1 MCGAGQGSAVASGVP
16 SGGPASADEALGM
29 VMAGLG
35 WLAKADLAEA
45 PVAVQ
50 AECLRQLERARSVQ
64 TAAHASILSAFDRAD
79 GYAGDGQGTA
89 RVWLQ
94 WQTQITRTA
103 ASALVGWMRRLRDHP
118 AVAEALREARISAS
132 WAQVIC
138 ALSDRLPEWA
148 RGDADA
154 ILLRAAAD
162 GAELADLIALLEQ
175 MLQLLGCRDDGSG
188 TFEDRQLHLGVSI
201 DGSGRLEGDLTP
213 QCTEALDAVLDALGK
228 KLGPED
234 TRTRAQ
240 RRHDALYEAC
250 RRLIGAKCLPD
261 RAGQPTQLQVHITLE
276 ELLRRW
282 GAADSSAAD
291 AAAADDDDDRAADGR
306 SGADEDL
313 AAAAER
319 VGVGGHVGHVGH
331 GSSAGDPEAGQW
343 SWLGLAM
350 RGRAIPAPPPGW
362 PLAGPGDDC
371 DASIAPIVAG
381 SLDQDLLDKLV
392 AQLTAPGRIESARPD
407 GTGQFVL
414 NTDSVRDLVVANAA
428 ALFSGP
434 RGLASWLRRRVLTG
448 AAASVS
454 LPLDTAQSTET
465 IPAHL
470 RRAVILR
477 DQHCAAPGCDVPPA
491 ACSVHHIEPRR
502 RGGITKLDNLL
513 LLCSFHHL
521 ILVHRWGWTIALNS
535 DGTTTMTSPDGTKVF
550 RSHGPP
556 PAAAA

>member
-1 MCGAGQGSAVASGVP
+1 
-16 SGGPASADEALGM
+16 M

-79 GYAGDGQGTA
+79 GHAADGQGTA

-94 WQTQITRTA
+94 WQTRITRTA
-103 ASALVGWMRRLRDHP
+103 ASALVSWMRRLRDHP
-118 AVAEALREARISAS
+118 AVAEALRERRISAS

-175 MLQLLGCRDDGSG
+175 MLKLLGGGDDGSG
-188 TFEDRQLHLGVSI
+188 KFEDRQLHLGVTL

-213 QCTEALDAVLDALGK
+213 ECSEAVGAVLDALGK
-228 KLGPED
+228 KMGPED

-240 RRHDALYEAC
+240 RRHDALYECC
-250 RRLIGAKCLPD
+250 RRLIAAKCLPD
-261 RAGQPTQLQVHITLE
+261 RAGQPTQLQVHITLD

-282 GAADSSAAD
+282 GTAD
-291 AAAADDDDDRAADGR
+291 AAGAGAGDDDRA
-306 SGADEDL
+306 S
-313 AAAAER
+313 AAAASAAAASAAAASAAAAGEH
-319 VGVGGHVGHVGH
+319 VDVGGRVGH
-331 GSSAGDPEAGQW
+331 GSSVGNPEADQW

-362 PLAGPGDDC
+362 PLASPGDEC
-371 DASIAPIVAG
+371 DASIAPIVTG

-392 AQLTAPGRIESARPD
+392 AQLTAPGRIESARSD
-407 GTGQFVL
+407 GTGQFIL
-414 NTDSVRDLVVANAA
+414 NTDSVRDLIIANAA

-448 AAASVS
+448 ATASVS

-477 DQHCAAPGCDVPPA
+477 DRHCAAPGCDVPPA
-491 ACSVHHIEPRR
+491 ACSVHHIKPRR
-502 RGGITKLDNLL
+502 RGGITRLDNLL
-513 LLCSFHHL
+513 LLCCFHHL
-521 ILVHRWGWTIALNS
+521 ILVHRWGWSITLNP
-535 DGTTTMTSPDGTKVF
+535 DGTTTMTSPDGKRVF
-550 RSHGPP
+550 HSHSPP
-556 PAAAA
+556 TAVA